1 MGKTTIE
8 KIPLREKKRR
18 RMANVDL
25 VSIKKRINKEL
36 YEASSYYKRNN
47 DNYNIHLNSNIESY
61 DRKYYH
67 YITEEFNMKCI

>member
-1 MGKTTIE
+1 MGKTTNE

-36 YEASSYYKRNN
+36 YETLSSYSYYKHN
-47 DNYNIHLNSNIESY
+47 
-61 DRKYYH
+61 
-67 YITEEFNMKCI
+67 FN